1 MFLILYIPTV
11 CALHETQC
19 SSYHTALYISFR
31 LSARR
36 TKFSVLYHIFRLYAR
51 CMKLSVRHIILRFTF
66 HSGCPRVVR
75 NSVFLIPYIP
85 FVRVLHETPCFSY
98 YIFRL
103 YARCMKLSVRHIILR
118 FTFHSGCPRVVRNS
132 VFLIP
137 YIPFVRVLHETPC
150 FSYYIFRLYARCM
163 KLSVRHII
171 LRFTFHSG
179 CPRVVR
185 NSVFLIP
192 YIPFVRVLHE
202 TPCFSYYIF
211 RLYARCMKLSV
222 RHIILRFTF
231 HSDCPRVVRNS
242 VSYTIYSDCMRVA

>member
-1 MFLILYIPTV
+1 MFVISY
-11 CALHETQC
+11 CALHFIPAVRASYEIQC
-19 SSYHTALYISFR
+19 FLYR
-31 LSARR
+31 
-36 TKFSVLYHIFRLYAR
+36 IFRLPAC
-51 CMKLSVRHIILRFTF
+51 CMKLRASHTIY
-66 HSGCPRVVR
+66 SDCMRVVR

-85 FVRVLHETPCFSY
+85 FARVLHETPCFSY

-150 FSYYIFRLYARCM
+150 FSYYIFRLHARRTKFSVLYHIFRLYARCM

-185 NSVFLIP
+185 NSV
-192 YIPFVRVLHE
+192 
-202 TPCFSYYIF
+202 
-211 RLYARCMKLSV
+211 
-222 RHIILRFTF
+222 
-231 HSDCPRVVRNS
+231 
-242 VSYTIYSDCMRVA
+242 SYTIYSDCMRVA

>member
-1 MFLILYIPTV
+1 MKLRVSHTIYSDCMRVVRNSVFLIPYI
-11 CALHETQC
+11 
-19 SSYHTALYISFR
+19 
-31 LSARR
+31 
-36 TKFSVLYHIFRLYAR
+36 RLYAR

-103 YARCMKLSVRHIILR
+103 YACCMKLSVRHIILR

-137 YIPFVRVLHETPC
+137 YIPF
-150 FSYYIFRLYARCM
+150 A
-163 KLSVRHII
+163 
-171 LRFTFHSG
+171 
-179 CPRVVR
+179 
-185 NSVFLIP
+185 
-192 YIPFVRVLHE
+192 RVLHE

-231 HSDCPRVVRNS
+231 HSDCMRIVRNS
-242 VSYTIYSDCMRVA
+242 VLLILYIPTVCASYEIQYFLYHISDCMRVA